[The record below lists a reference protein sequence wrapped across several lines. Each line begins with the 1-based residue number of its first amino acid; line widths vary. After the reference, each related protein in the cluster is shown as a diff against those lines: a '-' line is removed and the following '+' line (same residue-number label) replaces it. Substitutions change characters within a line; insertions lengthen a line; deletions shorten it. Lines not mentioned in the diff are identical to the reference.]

1 LVPSAA
7 RRPVTKVLVAGCAG
21 RMGSEV
27 CRLVAEQSDME
38 LVGGIEAKGHKA
50 VGTKLGTGSVGT
62 DLGAV
67 IGKADVVAD
76 FSTADATVANCR
88 LAASSGKGFIS
99 GVTGLSATQMKEL
112 HDCAKQIPVVHAPNF
127 SVGVSVLCKLVAEAA
142 SKLGPDYDVE
152 VIETHHR
159 MKKDVPS
166 GTAARLVDILKA
178 SPGRAKAVYGRQGA
192 VGEKPKDEIGVSS
205 IRTGSVVG
213 EHTVVFGCTG
223 ERLEL
228 THKAESRAAFATGV
242 LAAVRFAL
250 DRSPGFYT
258 LEDVLAAGPS

>member
-1 LVPSAA
+1 MRV
-7 RRPVTKVLVAGCAG
+7 VVAGCAG
-21 RMGSEV
+21 RMGGEV
-27 CRLVAEQSDME
+27 CRLIAEQTDME

-50 VGTKLGTGSVGT
+50 VGSKLGSGAVGT
-62 DLGAV
+62 DLSAM
-67 IGKADVVAD
+67 IANADVVAD
-76 FSTADATVANCR
+76 FSNVEATVANCR
-88 LAASSGKGFIS
+88 LAAASGKAFIS
-99 GVTGLSATQMKEL
+99 GVTGLSAVQMKEL
-112 HDCAKQIPVVHAPNF
+112 HDCARQIPVVYAPSF

-142 SKLGPDYDVE
+142 SRLGPDYDVE

-159 MKKDVPS
+159 MKKDAPS

-178 SPGRAKAVYGRQGA
+178 STGRTGVVYGRQGA

-250 DRSPGFYT
+250 GRAPGFYT
-258 LEDVLAAGPS
+258 IEDVLASPR

>member
-1 LVPSAA
+1 MT
-7 RRPVTKVLVAGCAG
+7 RVLVAGCAG

-27 CRLVAEQSDME
+27 CRLIAEQTDME
-38 LVGGIEAKGHKA
+38 LVGGIEAKGNKA
-50 VGTKLGTGSVGT
+50 VGTTLGTGTVGT
-62 DLGAV
+62 DLSAV
-67 IGKADVVAD
+67 IAKADVVAD
-76 FSTADATVANCR
+76 FSTAEATVVNCR
-88 LAASSGKGFIS
+88 LAASNGKAFIS
-99 GVTGLSATQMKEL
+99 GVTSLSAAQMKEL
-112 HDCAKQIPVVHAPNF
+112 HDCARQIPVVYAPNF

-159 MKKDVPS
+159 MKKDAPS
-166 GTAARLVDILKA
+166 GTAARLVDILKT
-178 SPGRAKAVYGRQGA
+178 STGRANAQYGRQGA

-213 EHTVVFGCTG
+213 EHTVVFGCAG

-242 LAAVRFAL
+242 VAAVRFLEGRAA
-250 DRSPGFYT
+250 GFYT
-258 LEDVLAAGPS
+258 IEDVLAAAQH